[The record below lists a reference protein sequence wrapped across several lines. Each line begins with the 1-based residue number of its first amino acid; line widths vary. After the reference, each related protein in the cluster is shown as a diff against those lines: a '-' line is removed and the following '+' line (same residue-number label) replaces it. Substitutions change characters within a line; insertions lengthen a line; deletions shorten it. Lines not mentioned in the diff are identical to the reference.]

1 MRDNGFIRP
10 DNLGQFVNTNEM
22 LLGPEGPRGI
32 VLEFPGLGGGSC
44 LGGTMD
50 LTPYAD
56 PYAKALADAGLLLM
70 YEFSGP
76 WSWMNRGAVRLA
88 DLTVDAARAKYGLA
102 EDSPLIATGGS
113 MGGLGGLIYS
123 ADSRHKV
130 TACAVTCPCVD
141 PAVFLERTD
150 YPDFPRTI
158 LTAVAAYDMPLE
170 KAVEAIV
177 PVKRLDD
184 MPDIPYL
191 IMADGDD
198 DLCPLAAV
206 REFTEAL
213 RQRLTVNEPEF
224 IVMEHCGHG
233 GFTPEARQRFTE
245 FVAGQ

>member
-1 MRDNGFIRP
+1 MRDCEFVRP
-10 DNLGQFVNTNEM
+10 DNLGCFVNTNEM
-22 LLGPEGPRGI
+22 LLGPGGPRGI

-50 LTPYAD
+50 MTPYAD

-88 DLTVDAARAKYGLA
+88 DLTVDAARAKFGLA
-102 EDSPLIATGGS
+102 ENTPLIATGGS
-113 MGGLGGLIYS
+113 MGGLGGLIYA

-130 TACAVTCPCVD
+130 TACAVTCPCLD
-141 PAVFLERTD
+141 PFELLERKD
-150 YPDFPRTI
+150 FPDFPRTL
-158 LTAVAAYDMPLE
+158 LTAVAAYEAPLE
-170 KAVEAIV
+170 EALATV
-177 PVKRLDD
+177 SPVGRVKD

-191 IMADGDD
+191 IMADEDD
-198 DLCPLAAV
+198 ELCLLSTADRYV
-206 REFTEAL
+206 EAL
-213 RQRLTVNEPEF
+213 RQKFSPANPEY

-233 GFTPEARQRFTE
+233 GFTPAARQRFTE